1 MASDTLGNAHR
12 IPGNGNVAVALRPW
26 LRRPAILTL
35 PLNMAAR
42 VVRGAH
48 GVACIVPVVSVRR
61 CRAHGWRVRD
71 GPAPRL
77 VLCDN
82 VGSESRFVAIEHA
95 RNRRALRI
103 HRSVRLCGERSWLPV
118 PHMIRPNRR
127 QLRPMAHGPIPRPQS
142 LHLHR
147 VCHLRIEY
155 KISSS
160 RQSRIELHSVQPV
173 YNHVSIIQ

>member
-1 MASDTLGNAHR
+1 MASNTPRDAHR

-26 LRRPAILTL
+26 LRRPAILAP
-35 PLNMAAR
+35 PLRIAAR
-42 VVRGAH
+42 VARGAH

-82 VGSESRFVAIEHA
+82 VGSE
-95 RNRRALRI
+95 RALGAI
-103 HRSVRLCGERSWLPV
+103 KQCAESASAEDPLICALLCGERSWLPV

-127 QLRPMAHGPIPRPQS
+127 QHRPMAHAPIPRPQS
-142 LHLHR
+142 TSPP
-147 VCHLRIEY
+147 LRLSHTHQQRNVVFE
-155 KISSS
+155 
-160 RQSRIELHSVQPV
+160 PF
-173 YNHVSIIQ
+173 